1 MGGAMKE
8 LKEYRVNLIDRVQGA
23 AHEFRAACLA
33 TEDPHAPLDQSG
45 WSVHQIAAH
54 TRDVDRLVYGSRVRR
69 TAEEQD
75 PEFPNF
81 DGDAYMA
88 ENYNPGE
95 SLNEVLNSLVESA
108 EALVSLLRNLP
119 DTAWSRVSR
128 HTTLGGGLTLQ
139 YWVEKGL
146 AHVEEHLKTV
156 KERGWK
162 VSE

>member
-1 MGGAMKE
+1 MKE
-8 LKEYRVNLIDRVQGA
+8 LKEYRLNLIGRVEGA

-33 TEDPHAPLDQSG
+33 AEDPQAQPDRSG
-45 WSVHQIAAH
+45 WSVHQLAVH

-88 ENYNPGE
+88 ENYKPGE
-95 SLNEVLNSLVESA
+95 SLNDILNSLVESA
-108 EALVSLLRNLP
+108 EALVRLLRNLP
-119 DTAWSRVSR
+119 DAAWSRISR

-146 AHVEEHLKTV
+146 AHIEEHLKTV
-156 KERGWK
+156 KERGGK
-162 VSE
+162 GSE